1 MSTTFTQKFNLDT
14 SLFDQIADN
23 IDNLQ
28 STARTQMLSIG
39 KKVNFKGSIN
49 GIEVPASVT
58 LREASLSRISV
69 LRQQSPYTGKE
80 YYLVTGVMNPV
91 KMDLNVTVD
100 GAEISIVD
108 LLTSSSPSLARPL
121 TVTSSLAH
129 SRVLDSTSLMAC
141 RCSSTNSV
149 QTKTASST
157 PSTPSSLLVQS
168 M

>member
-58 LREASLSRISV
+58 LREA
-69 LRQQSPYTGKE
+69 P
-80 YYLVTGVMNPV
+80 
-91 KMDLNVTVD
+91 
-100 GAEISIVD
+100 
-108 LLTSSSPSLARPL
+108 
-121 TVTSSLAH
+121 
-129 SRVLDSTSLMAC
+129 
-141 RCSSTNSV
+141 
-149 QTKTASST
+149 
-157 PSTPSSLLVQS
+157 
-168 M
+168 

>member
-14 SLFDQIADN
+14 SLFDQIAEN

-108 LLTSSSPSLARPL
+108 LLHKFVTESGK
-121 TVTSSLAH
+121 TVD
-129 SRVLDSTSLMAC
+129 RDKFIGSTSLMAC